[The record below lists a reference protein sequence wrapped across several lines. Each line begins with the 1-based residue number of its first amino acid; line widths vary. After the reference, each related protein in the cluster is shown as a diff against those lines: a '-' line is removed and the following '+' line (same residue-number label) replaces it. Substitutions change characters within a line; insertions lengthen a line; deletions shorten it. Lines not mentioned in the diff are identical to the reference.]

1 MEKNGQAVATSRR
14 EAANLLPAMM
24 KLLNSLAVLALLVS
38 GAATPQGL
46 LGPVSNEDQF
56 LPVDEAFAFT
66 AIADGADRIL
76 LDWQVAPG
84 YYLYRHRTSAKTTTP
99 GFTLGEIE
107 MPDGKK
113 KTDEFFGDVEVYY
126 GILSA
131 SLPVTRPDGGTSL
144 EIQVS
149 YQGCADAGLCYPPV
163 TKTVAIEL
171 PPPGTRAASEAAPM
185 VSEQDRLS
193 SLIAG
198 GSLFAIMAS
207 FFGFG
212 LLLAFTPCVLPMIPI
227 LSGIIAGQGE
237 AATPRRSF
245 LLSLTYV
252 LGMALTYTIAGA
264 AFAAA
269 GQQAQAFFQHPW
281 IIITFA
287 ALFVVLALAMFGLF
301 ELKIPAA
308 LETRLL
314 GLSGRQKSGSFVGTA
329 IMGALSALVVTAC
342 VAPPMVAA
350 LAVIGQ
356 TGDVLRGSL
365 ALFAM
370 GIGMGAPLLLVGVA
384 GGRFL
389 PHAGAWMTTV
399 KALFG
404 VLFLGVAVWML
415 ERILPGSLTL
425 ALWAL
430 LVIVG
435 GYYFG
440 GFGRSGAGSHAGR
453 LLARGFGLAAIV
465 WGIIMLIGAAAG
477 GHDPLQPLRGASL
490 PGFGGPA
497 TPSQAEALPFRR
509 IASVDELDRELAA
522 AKAAGQPVML
532 DFYADWC
539 VSCKEMEKYTFSVP
553 EVQKDLAG
561 FVLLMADVTA
571 NNDADQALFRRFGVY
586 GPPTTAFF
594 GSHGREC
601 RPFRLV
607 GFVKAEDF
615 RSHLARFA
623 REC

>member
-1 MEKNGQAVATSRR
+1 
-14 EAANLLPAMM
+14 MM
-24 KLLNSLAVLALLVS
+24 KFRNALAVLALLVS

-56 LPVDEAFAFT
+56 LPVDEAFVFT

-84 YYLYRHRTSAKTTTP
+84 YYLYRHRTSAKTATP
-99 GFTLGEIE
+99 GFALGEIA

-131 SLPVTRPDGGTSL
+131 TVPVTRPEGGTSL

-245 LLSLTYV
+245 LLSVTYV

-301 ELKIPAA
+301 DLKIPAGA
-308 LETRLL
+308 RDPAR
-314 GLSGRQKSGSFVGTA
+314 GPVGPA
-329 IMGALSALVVTAC
+329 E
-342 VAPPMVAA
+342 
-350 LAVIGQ
+350 IGQ
-356 TGDVLRGSL
+356 LRRHGHHGRAVGARRHGLRRAADGRGTRGDR
-365 ALFAM
+365 
-370 GIGMGAPLLLVGVA
+370 PD
-384 GGRFL
+384 R
-389 PHAGAWMTTV
+389 
-399 KALFG
+399 
-404 VLFLGVAVWML
+404 
-415 ERILPGSLTL
+415 R
-425 ALWAL
+425 
-430 LVIVG
+430 
-435 GYYFG
+435 
-440 GFGRSGAGSHAGR
+440 R
-453 LLARGFGLAAIV
+453 LARQPRTLRHGHRHGR
-465 WGIIMLIGAAAG
+465 AAA
-477 GHDPLQPLRGASL
+477 A
-490 PGFGGPA
+490 
-497 TPSQAEALPFRR
+497 RR
-509 IASVDELDRELAA
+509 
-522 AKAAGQPVML
+522 
-532 DFYADWC
+532 
-539 VSCKEMEKYTFSVP
+539 
-553 EVQKDLAG
+553 
-561 FVLLMADVTA
+561 
-571 NNDADQALFRRFGVY
+571 RR
-586 GPPTTAFF
+586 
-594 GSHGREC
+594 R
-601 RPFRLV
+601 RPFP
-607 GFVKAEDF
+607 A
-615 RSHLARFA
+615 AR
-623 REC
+623 RCPG

>member
-1 MEKNGQAVATSRR
+1 MT
-14 EAANLLPAMM
+14 
-24 KLLNSLAVLALLVS
+24 KLRKAFACLALLVS
-38 GAATPQGL
+38 GAAVAQGL

-56 LPVDEAFAFT
+56 LPVDQAFVFT
-66 AIADGADRIL
+66 AIADGADRVL

-84 YYLYRHRTSAKTTTP
+84 YYLYRHRTSAKTSTP
-99 GFTLGEIE
+99 GFSLGEIA

-126 GILSA
+126 GILTA
-131 SLPVTRPDGGTSL
+131 TVPVTRPTGASSFEVEVT
-144 EIQVS
+144 

-171 PPPGTRAASEAAPM
+171 PPPGTPSTSDVAPM

-198 GSLFAIMAS
+198 GSLFAILAS

-227 LSGIIAGQGE
+227 LSGIIAGQGA
-237 AATPRRSF
+237 AATPSRSF
-245 LLSLTYV
+245 LLSVTYV

-269 GQQAQAFFQHPW
+269 GQQAQAFFQQPW
-281 IIITFA
+281 IIIAFA

-301 ELKIPAA
+301 DLKIPSA
-308 LETRLL
+308 LETRLANV
-314 GLSGRQKSGSFVGTA
+314 SGRQKAGSFVGTA
-329 IMGALSALVVTAC
+329 VMGALSALVVTAC

-356 TGDVLRGSL
+356 TGDVLRGAL
-365 ALFAM
+365 ALFVMA
-370 GIGMGAPLLLVGVA
+370 IGMGTPLLFVGIA

-389 PHAGAWMTTV
+389 PHAGPWMTTI

-415 ERILPGSLTL
+415 ERILPGALTL

-440 GFGRSGAGSHAGR
+440 GFGRTSAGAAAPR
-453 LLARGFGLAAIV
+453 LLARGLGLAAIV
-465 WGIIMLIGAAAG
+465 WGTIMMIGAAAG
-477 GHDPLQPLRGASL
+477 GHDPLQPLRGAAL
-490 PGFGGPA
+490 PGFGGQAGA
-497 TPSQAEALPFRR
+497 TASEELPFRK
-509 IASVDELDRELAA
+509 IASVDDLDRELAA
-522 AKAAGQPVML
+522 AQAAGQPVML

-553 EVQKDLAG
+553 EVQQDLAG
-561 FVLLMADVTA
+561 FVLLKADVTA
-571 NNDADQALFRRFGVY
+571 NSEADQALFRRFGVY

-594 GSHGREC
+594 GTQGREC
-601 RPFRLV
+601 RAFRLV
-607 GFVKAEDF
+607 GYVKADDF